1 MRVHGFSF
9 TLIAFL
15 FGVCLLSLQSSAQS
29 TKRSTPART
38 QVSSAAASQIPAP
51 QLVQPEEL
59 VKTLRSLKGP
69 RPLILQVGFRV
80 LYVQAHIPG
89 SEYVAAASTP
99 EGIQQLQTR
108 VQKLPRTAAIV
119 LYCGCCPWSHCPNV
133 EPAYEQLRRMGF
145 KNVKVLYIANDF
157 GTDWVGK
164 GYPVASGQ

>member
-1 MRVHGFSF
+1 MTIHRFSF
-9 TLIAFL
+9 TLMALL
-15 FGVCLLSLQSSAQS
+15 FGTCLLSLQSSAQNS
-29 TKRSTPART
+29 KRTAATRGSE
-38 QVSSAAASQIPAP
+38 SSASASQIPVS

-59 VKTLRSLKGP
+59 VKTLRSAKSP
-69 RPLILQVGFRV
+69 KPLILQVGFRV

-145 KNVKVLYIANDF
+145 KDVKVLYIANDF